1 MLSERLSQRLAQW
14 LLKKQSIQE
23 KEYEVYCYCLDYM
36 IQLLLFCVVIEM
48 LGMIGKEL
56 VFSSLFLLILIPM
69 RSICGGI
76 HAGMH
81 LKREERMPIFIW
93 SLIIVMAVERQLHW
107 MEKEHIEKPPRRGT
121 VSWI

>member
-1 MLSERLSQRLAQW
+1 MMKRAVITGINGQDGSYLAE
-14 LLKKQSIQE
+14 LLLE

-48 LGMIGKEL
+48 LGIIGKEL

-81 LKREERMPIFIW
+81 LKREERMPISI
-93 SLIIVMAVERQLHW
+93 
-107 MEKEHIEKPPRRGT
+107 
-121 VSWI
+121 

>member
-56 VFSSLFLLILIPM
+56 VFSSLF
-69 RSICGGI
+69 C
-76 HAGMH
+76 
-81 LKREERMPIFIW
+81 
-93 SLIIVMAVERQLHW
+93 
-107 MEKEHIEKPPRRGT
+107 
-121 VSWI
+121 